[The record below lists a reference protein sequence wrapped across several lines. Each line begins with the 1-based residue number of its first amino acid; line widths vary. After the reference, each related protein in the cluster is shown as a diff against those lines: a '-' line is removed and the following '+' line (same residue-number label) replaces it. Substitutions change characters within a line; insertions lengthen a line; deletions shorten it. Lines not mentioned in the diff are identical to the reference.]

1 MTRISVS
8 DGWLCE
14 DVHHHF
20 VRIISNFFTWLYTN
34 MKCPCKFLDFSSYI
48 RVFTIY
54 SLVNE
59 QIIIL
64 IGTLVLKIIQM
75 HTTSWDTSRS
85 IPKKF
90 EMILWKL
97 KYTSTK
103 RVSTSNLVTRISV
116 SDGWVCEDVHHHFVS
131 IISIFLHDYTQ
142 TWSVL
147 ASF

>member
-1 MTRISVS
+1 MTLWGCASP
-8 DGWLCE
+8 LCQN
-14 DVHHHF
+14 HF
-20 VRIISNFFTWLYTN
+20 NFFTWLYTN

-48 RVFTIY
+48 RVFFTIY

-64 IGTLVLKIIQM
+64 IGTLVLKIKQM

-116 SDGWVCEDVHHHFVS
+116 SNGWVCEDVHHHFVS
-131 IISIFLHDYTQ
+131 IISILFDMIIHQHEVSLQ
-142 TWSVL
+142 V
-147 ASF
+147 FRFF